1 MFGPKLFKGSKIKI
15 VFFDTVPIRLLIY
28 ILNLKSNYLFKAT
41 KIENN
46 VYNLKSEDL
55 ELFFVHPRR
64 LFKYKRGIR
73 YRLNEL
79 KNKYFLS
86 EIIFN
91 DSDVIVDCGSNIGEL
106 PKALRMTLRK
116 NLTVIAI
123 EPDPVEFYVLQK
135 NLIKTDYSFNKFLSF
150 ETSIVQVRFENESGD
165 THIVTSDHDQLGVKS
180 NIPVLAHSLDSLL
193 APLNLKSI
201 KLLKIEVEGSESEVL
216 QGAKSVLKIVDF
228 VALDTGPERG
238 IKNTFDEVNSYLV
251 NHGFKLIRKNYPY
264 SVLFQSVKYRN

>member
-1 MFGPKLFKGSKIKI
+1 VLSKIKI
-15 VFFDTVPIRLLIY
+15 IFFDTVPTRLLIY
-28 ILNLKSNYLFKAT
+28 ILNLKSNYLFTAT

-46 VYNLKSEDL
+46 VYKLKSKDL

-64 LFKYKRGIR
+64 LFKYKWGIR
-73 YRLNEL
+73 HRFNEL
-79 KNKYFLS
+79 KKKYFLS

-91 DSDVIVDCGSNIGEL
+91 DSDIIVDCGSNIGEL
-106 PKALRMTLRK
+106 PKAIRMDSRK
-116 NLTVIAI
+116 NLTIIAI

-135 NLIKTDYSFNKFLSF
+135 NLKKTDYSFNKFLSF
-150 ETSIVQVRFENESGD
+150 ETGIVQVRYENESGD
-165 THIVTSDHDQLGVKS
+165 THIVTSDHGQLGGKS

-201 KLLKIEVEGSESEVL
+201 KLLKIEVEGAEPEVL

-238 IKNTFDEVNSYLV
+238 IKNTFNEVNSYLV